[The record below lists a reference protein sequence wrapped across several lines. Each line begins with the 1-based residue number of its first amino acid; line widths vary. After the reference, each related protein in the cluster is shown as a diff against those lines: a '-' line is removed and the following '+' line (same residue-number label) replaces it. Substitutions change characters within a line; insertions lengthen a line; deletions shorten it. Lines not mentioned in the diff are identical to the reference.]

1 MRDIEKRV
9 RCNLF
14 DFIFIV
20 AFFFC
25 WRQNQLTNPH
35 TDTQYLT
42 PSAYANA
49 YASVR
54 RHLNTNTNTNMTQID
69 CAFCSRFNCSVA
81 ATAQTT
87 IVTPTDDIQRLDST
101 TGTPSPPSSPSPSP
115 SYFARL
121 LLFSSLPFPATFEVP
136 LQMCMTTVI
145 NFCLSFVFVPPALPT
160 SLLPYSLPPCLPHRV
175 LLRLWQAFV
184 LWHRQ
189 PRQNVGRPCI
199 VYTWDANSSF
209 CYALEIFY

>member
-35 TDTQYLT
+35 TIPHPLCIRQRLRLCAPAFEYEYEYDPNRLRFLQQIQLQRGSGCTNNNCHANWRHPT
-42 PSAYANA
+42 PWQHNWHAFS
-49 YASVR
+49 ASVS
-54 RHLNTNTNTNMTQID
+54 IF
-69 CAFCSRFNCSVA
+69 FCS
-81 ATAQTT
+81 
-87 IVTPTDDIQRLDST
+87 
-101 TGTPSPPSSPSPSP
+101 PSS
-115 SYFARL
+115 

-145 NFCLSFVFVPPALPT
+145 NFCLSFVFAPPSLPT